1 MDPYQGAVGVPVHVT
16 VLRGN
21 NLRGNKN
28 EPFLNFVRAE
38 FNGTQLGDSQKCDA
52 AVDESVNYNFF
63 CSFEC
68 SESAHTLDDLAQKP
82 VILTVIEILPKEK
95 KQKEEKTCVLGQAV
109 VDLLPLLHG
118 KTLFSLY
125 QILINIGSTGMLIPQ
140 PTLEVMV
147 SVQEPLLSDA
157 QLSESNL
164 LTVTVETAFSVP
176 EVWSPGPP
184 SSYVAAMQVPLMR
197 EQILLFSDGVL
208 KMSGEREPV
217 PRPKKWPLGPLLA
230 PDAQFIPGVY
240 IESEPSD
247 LEDGDLNSEEDREFR
262 AEAECNRKRVSWD
275 TEHRCFMDHS
285 PIPSPSLTR
294 RIIECRWWPVEIM
307 RAPQAGGAK
316 LGAGKAGKDKPDEI
330 QIPFHGVAYVDLAP
344 LLYPGVKHI
353 HGAYYL
359 HPFYDSDLF
368 MKVRKEQFFSA
379 IPLYVLVSLLSTCG
393 DYIVLRESIRAPMYA
408 DSRSYI
414 IIEITLEKPLIPKR
428 PPEELAKRVMEL
440 IPTRPSLPRCPV
452 GAERAVQEYKAQIAS
467 VAAQVLEEYQQM
479 FGAAFVAGAEPLD
492 PTTQEQRKS
501 QLFGELNCS
510 GKYFAFKEQM
520 KYSVVRIVREKMLR
534 TEAFTEPEQL
544 QAFLSQLYI
553 FLVDEMHVALNK
565 TLTAD
570 VQEVQAQPLLDCAQL
585 IHFAREAELNGDYKL
600 AAHYYKERLARDR
613 SNPSHWFDYG
623 VFYMLTTDYS
633 KAEECFRTAVSIDQS
648 HVSSLLMCGI
658 LSEMNEQYEEA
669 GTFLEGATCI
679 DPSSVIAWTL
689 FGLFYLA
696 QENFIQ
702 AEMAFQEATKQLRA
716 PLQKSPVCGPDPTG
730 NTSSPAQDEEKEEV
744 GTTESPTDQE
754 HKPGELLFAPL
765 LRSNSVAD
773 AAVEVLGETEEA
785 RIQTSHVIQP
795 EEGDKV
801 NADDKA
807 TVLQHNTTTRL
818 NTTIY
823 MVTVK
828 FLLRNY
834 ALQMAQRALA
844 QELLCP
850 DGGPSSSYHLALAHV
865 QLLRGEYSN
874 AGASLQEALS
884 DNIQNPDIWAL
895 YGHWYYLV
903 KDYHQAQKCYE
914 RTLDFVTD
922 ASDTHHIYIRL
933 GSIYLQSG
941 EYEKAKPIYL
951 RACGSSPS
959 CFTWLGLGSACYRL
973 GELAEAEDAL
983 TEANIL
989 DNGNPEVWGYLSLVC
1004 LKTGR
1009 KVEAE
1014 QSYKYALKF
1023 NLPEEPLLQEIKE
1036 LQAHVGFGNPCFR

>member
-1 MDPYQGAVGVPVHVT
+1 LQ
-16 VLRGN
+16 RN
-21 NLRGNKN
+21 RENLLVSGNKN

-118 KTLFSLY
+118 KTLAFTHYSHVS
-125 QILINIGSTGMLIPQ
+125 IIN

-184 SSYVAAMQVPLMR
+184 SSYVAAMQVPLMAER

-247 LEDGDLNSEEDREFR
+247 LEDGDLNRKKDFLLEFR

-275 TEHRCFMDHS
+275 TEHRCFMDAEGAAC
-285 PIPSPSLTR
+285 LTR

-316 LGAGKAGKDKPDEI
+316 LGAGKAGKDKP
-330 QIPFHGVAYVDLAP
+330 
-344 LLYPGVKHI
+344 
-353 HGAYYL
+353 
-359 HPFYDSDLF
+359 
-368 MKVRKEQFFSA
+368 VRKATSLSNMEELCS
-379 IPLYVLVSLLSTCG
+379 SLLICCTKRTKS
-393 DYIVLRESIRAPMYA
+393 VLRESIRAPAAQGRPRPPSSMSSCKATPSKVIDTQRGGKDNREAPKKTGTQGKPAQAESLIDVELQMNAEGQMYA

-730 NTSSPAQDEEKEEV
+730 NTSSP
-744 GTTESPTDQE
+744 
-754 HKPGELLFAPL
+754 
-765 LRSNSVAD
+765 
-773 AAVEVLGETEEA
+773 
-785 RIQTSHVIQP
+785 TSHVIQP

>member
-1 MDPYQGAVGVPVHVT
+1 LQ
-16 VLRGN
+16 RN
-21 NLRGNKN
+21 RENLLVSGNKN

-184 SSYVAAMQVPLMR
+184 SSYVAAMQVPLMAER

-247 LEDGDLNSEEDREFR
+247 LEDGDLNRKKDFLLEFR

-275 TEHRCFMDHS
+275 TEHRCFMDAEGAAC
-285 PIPSPSLTR
+285 LTR

-316 LGAGKAGKDKPDEI
+316 LGAGKQAEDEI

-368 MKVRKEQFFSA
+368 MKTKRTKS
-379 IPLYVLVSLLSTCG
+379 
-393 DYIVLRESIRAPMYA
+393 VLRESIRAPAAQGRPRPPSSMSSCKATPSKVIDTQRGGKDNREAPKKTGTQGKPAQAESLIDVELQMNAEGQMYA

-716 PLQKSPVCGPDPTG
+716 PLQKSP
-730 NTSSPAQDEEKEEV
+730 
-744 GTTESPTDQE
+744 
-754 HKPGELLFAPL
+754 
-765 LRSNSVAD
+765 
-773 AAVEVLGETEEA
+773 
-785 RIQTSHVIQP
+785 TSHVIQP